1 MHISRQ
7 RRFCSYAS
15 HFIKHNV
22 LRRLF
27 CMRVVNELTENAGNE
42 IARNENDGPITRNI
56 VTGHMKTMKD
66 RAIVARVE

>member
-1 MHISRQ
+1 
-7 RRFCSYAS
+7 
-15 HFIKHNV
+15 
-22 LRRLF
+22 
-27 CMRVVNELTENAGNE
+27 MRVVNELTENAGNE